1 MTNPSATSSAI
12 RYDRDDAGIVTL
24 TLDAP
29 GRSANTMDAVFR
41 TSLADTVKRLAK
53 EHEQVTGII
62 ITSAKKTFF
71 AGGDLNELIQ
81 ITPENA
87 AEFAAGGNEM
97 KGHLRAI
104 ETLGVPVVAAI
115 NGTALGGGW
124 EIALACH
131 RRICLTDPKIKLGL
145 PEVTLG
151 LLPGGGGVVRTV
163 RMIGLAAALP
173 LLTEGKQLRPE
184 QAHQA
189 GLVHELVDSAEQMLE
204 QAKAWI
210 AENPTSAQP
219 FDAKGY
225 VIPGGTIREAG
236 MMMAA
241 IPAMLTKKTHGTMP
255 APQAIISAA
264 VESMQVDIDTALRI
278 ETAYLAELA
287 AGQVAKNM
295 IGAFFFQL
303 NEINGGGSRPKVPE
317 KRTPKRIGVIGAGM
331 MGAGI
336 AHVASTRGIE
346 VVLVDA
352 TGEAAERGKQHG
364 AGILDAK
371 VAKGRLA
378 QDKRDATLALV
389 TTADDVAAVSSCDLV
404 IEAVFEDRGVKAEV
418 HAHVAKAAPEAT
430 IASNTSTLPIT
441 GLAEAVP
448 DPSKFVGMHFFSPVH
463 RMPLV
468 ELIRGAKT
476 SDEALAFAFDTVL
489 ALGKTPIVV
498 NDSRGFFTSR
508 VFGTFTNEG
517 QAMLGEGIPA
527 ARIENEALKAGM
539 PVGPLA
545 ISDEVSM
552 TLMVAIRTQ
561 TLADLA
567 ETGES
572 GGLAAEHPAFAVTDR
587 MVDEFQRPG
596 KAKGA
601 GFYDY
606 PEQGGK
612 RLWPGLAENF
622 GKAGGGD
629 ELSSQDIRDRFLFV
643 EALESVRCMEEGV
656 ITSVADANIG
666 SIFGIGYAPWTG
678 GVLQFLNGYGLPQ
691 AVARAEELA
700 ARFGERFAPPELL
713 VRKAAV
719 GETF

>member
-1 MTNPSATSSAI
+1 MTSSAI
-12 RYDRDDAGIVTL
+12 NYDRDDAGIVTL

-29 GRSANTMDAVFR
+29 GRSANTMDSLFR
-41 TSLADTVKRLAK
+41 SSLAEAAARLTA
-53 EHEQVTGII
+53 EREQVTGII

-71 AGGDLNELIQ
+71 AGGDLNELIK
-81 ITPENA
+81 ITPDTTA
-87 AEFAAGGNEM
+87 QFAAGGNEM

-124 EIALACH
+124 EIALATH
-131 RRICLTDPKIKLGL
+131 RRICLNDPKIKLGL

-184 QAHQA
+184 QALAA
-189 GLVHELVDSAEQMLE
+189 GLLHELADTPEQMLA

-210 AENPTSAQP
+210 AENPSSAQP

-225 VIPGGTIREAG
+225 TIPGGTIREAG
-236 MMMAA
+236 MMLAA
-241 IPAMLTKKTHGTMP
+241 VPAMLVKKTHGTMP
-255 APQAIISAA
+255 APEAIISVA
-264 VESMQVDIDTALRI
+264 VESMQVDVDTALRT

-303 NEINGGGSRPKVPE
+303 NEINGGGSRPKGPE

-352 TGEAAERGKQHG
+352 TLEAAERGKKHG
-364 AGILDAK
+364 ADILDAQ
-371 VAKGRLA
+371 VSKGRLA
-378 QDKRDATLALV
+378 QAKRDATLALI
-389 TTADDVAAVSSCDLV
+389 TPADDVSAVAGCELV
-404 IEAVFEDRGVKAEV
+404 IEAVFEDRNVKATV
-418 HAHVAKAAPEAT
+418 HSGVATAAPEAT

-448 DPSKFVGMHFFSPVH
+448 DPAKFVGMHFFSPVH
-463 RMPLV
+463 RMQLV

-476 SDEALAFAFDTVL
+476 SDETLAFAFDTVL

-517 QAMLGEGIPA
+517 QAMLGEGVPA
-527 ARIENEALKAGM
+527 ARIETEALKAGM
-539 PVGPLA
+539 PIGPLA

-552 TLMVAIRTQ
+552 TLMVAIRKQ

-567 ETGES
+567 EMGQTG
-572 GGLAAEHPAFAVTDR
+572 GMAADHPAFAVTDR
-587 MVDEFQRPG
+587 MVDEFGRPG
-596 KAKGA
+596 KAKGV

-606 PEQGGK
+606 PEGGK
-612 RLWPGLAENF
+612 RQLWSGLAEHF
-622 GKAGGGD
+622 GTENGGA

-678 GVLQFLNGYGLPQ
+678 GVIQFLNAYGLPE
-691 AVARAEELA
+691 AVTRATELA
-700 ARFGERFAPPELL
+700 ERFGERFTPPALL
-713 VRKAAV
+713 IQKAEA
-719 GETF
+719 GEKF

>member
-1 MTNPSATSSAI
+1 MSTASASAI
-12 RYDRDDAGIVTL
+12 TYDRDDAGIVTL

-29 GRSANTMDAVFR
+29 GRSANTMDGVFR
-41 TSLADTVKRLAK
+41 SSLADTVKRLAE
-53 EHEQVTGII
+53 EHEHVIGII

-81 ITPENA
+81 ITPENP

-131 RRICLTDPKIKLGL
+131 RRICLNNPKIKLGL

-173 LLTEGKQLRPE
+173 LLTEGRQLRPE
-184 QAHQA
+184 QALNA
-189 GLVHELVDSAEQMLE
+189 GLLHELADDPVQMLA

-210 AENPTSAQP
+210 TENPASAQP

-264 VESMQVDIDTALRI
+264 VESMQVDVDTALRI

-303 NEINGGGSRPKVPE
+303 NEINGGGSRPTGPE
-317 KRTPKRIGVIGAGM
+317 KRTPKRMGVIGAGM

-336 AHVASTRGIE
+336 AHVASTRGTE
-346 VVLVDA
+346 VVLIDA
-352 TGEAAERGKQHG
+352 TTEAAERGKSHG
-364 AGILDAK
+364 ADILDGL
-371 VAKGRLA
+371 VAKGRMT

-389 TTADDVAAVSSCDLV
+389 TTGADVSAVAECDLV
-404 IEAVFEDRGVKAEV
+404 IEAVFEDRGVKAGV
-418 HAHVAKAAPEAT
+418 HSGAVKAAPDAT

-476 SDEALAFAFDTVL
+476 SDETLAFAFDTVL

-539 PVGPLA
+539 PIGPLA

-552 TLMVAIRTQ
+552 TLMVAIRKQ

-567 ETGES
+567 ESGES
-572 GGLAAEHPAFAVTDR
+572 GGMAADHPAFAVTDR

-612 RLWPGLAENF
+612 RLWAGLAEKF
-622 GKAGGGD
+622 GRDGGGD
-629 ELSSQDIRDRFLFV
+629 ALSSQDIRDRFLFV

-678 GVLQFLNGYGLPQ
+678 GVIQFLNAYGLPQ

-700 ARFGERFAPPELL
+700 ARFGERFAPPALL
-713 VRKAAV
+713 VHKAQT
-719 GETF
+719 GEKF